1 MKTQKQLKQSPINI
15 AFDLGAA
22 AYGGGFEL
30 NSNPYDR
37 EQEADLFTAWAD
49 LFTAWAD
56 GWRHERNYYEGKL

>member
-1 MKTQKQLKQSPINI
+1 MTNQLLKQLPVYI

-49 LFTAWAD
+49 